1 MYSKRLIFHQVDA
14 CPSWLGSNA
23 SCILIQGI
31 RRCCLL
37 GFRCNVDVNILSII
51 SQKKFRSSSLMERRS
66 YLSHCDLLIICW
78 FVPGPVNPTVYYL
91 VVKEIPLFIYCLLEC
106 YY

>member
-51 SQKKFRSSSLMERRS
+51 SQKNFRSSSLMERRS

-78 FVPGPVNPTVYYL
+78 F
-91 VVKEIPLFIYCLLEC
+91 F
-106 YY
+106 